1 MLYLKVIVTVQVGHT
16 GFSIVAAKKANML
29 SLVIGP
35 GAGYNLVSVMSV
47 MVVSAS
53 CSLLDVPFL
62 KKTTFDQLSIFW
74 TTIKW
79 YAKHTLPCGA
89 CAKRTIVMLCKAIIA
104 VPNMEPSWLND
115 LLIYVLV
122 FSTPAEVQP
131 IIWRGATNFNRRRWQ
146 VKAEHIPRATS
157 RGARVL

>member
-1 MLYLKVIVTVQVGHT
+1 MLYLKVLVTLQVGDT

-35 GAGYNLVSVMSV
+35 GAGYNLVSVTAI
-47 MVVSAS
+47 SAS

-74 TTIKW
+74 NTIKW
-79 YAKHTLPCGA
+79 YTKQTLPCGA
-89 CAKRTIVMLCKAIIA
+89 CAKRTILMLCKAIIA
-104 VPNMEPSWLND
+104 VFNMEPSWLND
-115 LLIYVLV
+115 LLIYVFV
-122 FSTPAEVQP
+122 FSTPPEVQP
-131 IIWRGATNFNRRRWQ
+131 IIWRGATIFNRRRWQ